1 MTTNGDPVAREVLRR
16 TKGLKPNQRLIMQL
30 YAVMPKEF
38 TGAVKQTATSLAGE
52 LGMTPTLFSRV
63 RGQLAKEGWLEEVDR
78 ISNSPIFRLGEK
90 ATGERTVIPLRS
102 A

>member
-1 MTTNGDPVAREVLRR
+1 MWHP
-16 TKGLKPNQRLIMQL
+16 
-30 YAVMPKEF
+30 
-38 TGAVKQTATSLAGE
+38 TSKH
-52 LGMTPTLFSRV
+52 TLFSRV
-63 RGQLAKEGWLEEVDR
+63 RGELARDGWLEEVER